1 MCFSKLSVTSFK
13 VVNIDSDYVGY
24 EYCCSNDGVLV
35 SSSTRF
41 NCIGLLPY
49 CECLS
54 SLKYPIAVLDCLS
67 KLNCDDNIAI
77 KILDNKMSVQGVE
90 NFLKLTCSHN

>member
-13 VVNIDSDYVGY
+13 VIDIGSDYVGY

-41 NCIGLLPY
+41 NCLDLLPY
-49 CECLS
+49 CKFLS

-67 KLNCDDNIAI
+67 KLNCNDNVTI
-77 KILDNKMSVQGVE
+77 KIFDNKMSIQDFE
-90 NFLKLTCSHN
+90 NFLKLTCSHD